1 MEKIDN
7 NLFTTAIILAAGSG
21 ERFGGSVRK
30 QMTLLAGKS
39 ILHRSVE
46 AFYYC
51 NEISAIVVVINPE
64 DAELVKNDLLFA
76 SKKIHAIVN
85 GGEDRA
91 SSAKKGFFAIPNV
104 TKYVA
109 IHDAA
114 RCMIDSGSISDVVKK
129 AYETGAASAAS
140 LVTDTV
146 KKIES
151 GKITSTISR
160 DDLVLA
166 QTPQVFSK
174 ELYESALS
182 DNCHG
187 YYTDDNMLVEKKG
200 ISITPVF
207 LNCPNIKITTRSD
220 LDFAKFLIS
229 KKEKTSTPEYRIG
242 HGYDVHRLVEGGK
255 LILGGVD
262 IPFEKGL
269 LGHSDADVLLH
280 AIMDSLLGAVGSR
293 DIGQHFPDS
302 SEEYLGISSLILLK
316 KVSEVV
322 STNGCEIVNIDA
334 TVILQL
340 PKLAGYIDEMKINIA
355 NALGISPE
363 QINVKA
369 TTEEGLGF
377 TGRGEGIKAE
387 AVSLVRKK

>member
-1 MEKIDN
+1 MKKTD
-7 NLFTTAIILAAGSG
+7 NLFTTAIILAAGNG

-39 ILHRSVE
+39 ILRRSVE
-46 AFYYC
+46 AFYDC
-51 NEISAIVVVINPE
+51 DDITAIVVVIRPE
-64 DAELVKNDLLFA
+64 DAGMVNNDLLFA
-76 SKKIHAIVN
+76 SKKIHAIVY
-85 GGEDRA
+85 GGDDRA
-91 SSAKKGFFAIPNV
+91 SSAQKGFLAIPNE

-114 RCMIDSGSISDVVKK
+114 RCMIDADSISNVVKK
-129 AYETGAASAAS
+129 AYETGAASAVAS
-140 LVTDTV
+140 VTDTV
-146 KKIES
+146 KKMES
-151 GKITSTISR
+151 GKITSTVPR
-160 DDLVLA
+160 KDLVLA

-174 ELYESALS
+174 KLYESALS
-182 DNCHG
+182 ENCDG
-187 YYTDDNMLVEKKG
+187 YYTDDNMLVEKIG
-200 ISITPVF
+200 VSITPVF
-207 LNCPNIKITTRSD
+207 LNCPNIKITTKSD
-220 LDFAKFLIS
+220 LDLAQFLLS
-229 KKEKTSTPEYRIG
+229 RKEATPPTEYRIG
-242 HGYDVHRLVEGGK
+242 HGYDVHRLVVGRK

-280 AIMDSLLGAVGSR
+280 AIIDSLLGAVGSG

-302 SEEYLGISSLILLK
+302 AEEYLGISSLVLLK
-316 KVSEVV
+316 KTSEIVIAK
-322 STNGCEIVNIDA
+322 GYEIVNIDA

-355 NALGISPE
+355 NTLGISTE
-363 QINVKA
+363 QINIKA

-387 AVSLVRKK
+387 SVSLVIKK

>member
-1 MEKIDN
+1 MKKTD
-7 NLFTTAIILAAGSG
+7 NLFTTAIILAAGNG

-30 QMTLLAGKS
+30 QMTLLEGKS

-46 AFYYC
+46 AFYDC
-51 NEISAIVVVINPE
+51 DDITAIVVVIRPE
-64 DAELVKNDLLFA
+64 DAEMVKNDLLFA
-76 SKKIHAIVN
+76 SKKIHAIVY
-85 GGEDRA
+85 GGDDRA
-91 SSAKKGFFAIPNV
+91 SSAQKGFLAIPNE

-114 RCMIDSGSISDVVKK
+114 RCMIDADSISNVVKK
-129 AYETGAASAAS
+129 AYETGAASAVA

-146 KKIES
+146 KKLES
-151 GKITSTISR
+151 GKITSTVPR
-160 DDLVLA
+160 EDLVLA

-174 ELYESALS
+174 KLYESALS
-182 DNCHG
+182 ENCVG
-187 YYTDDNMLVEKKG
+187 YYTDDNMLVEKIG
-200 ISITPVF
+200 VSITPVF
-207 LNCPNIKITTRSD
+207 LNCHNIKITTKSD
-220 LDFAKFLIS
+220 LDLAQFLLS
-229 KKEKTSTPEYRIG
+229 RKEATPPAEYRIG
-242 HGYDVHRLVEGGK
+242 HGYDVHRLVVGRK

-302 SEEYLGISSLILLK
+302 SEEYLGVSSLVLLK
-316 KVSEVV
+316 KTSEIVIAK
-322 STNGCEIVNIDA
+322 GYEIVNIDA

-355 NALGISPE
+355 NTLGIFTE
-363 QINVKA
+363 QINIKA

-387 AVSLVRKK
+387 SVSLVIKK

>member
-1 MEKIDN
+1 MKKTD
-7 NLFTTAIILAAGSG
+7 NLFTTAIILAAGNG

-46 AFYYC
+46 AFYDC
-51 NEISAIVVVINPE
+51 DDITAIVVVIRPE
-64 DAELVKNDLLFA
+64 DAETVKNDLLFA
-76 SKKIHAIVN
+76 SKKIHAIVH
-85 GGEDRA
+85 GGDDRA
-91 SSAKKGFFAIPNV
+91 SSAQKGFLVIPNE

-114 RCMIDSGSISDVVKK
+114 RCMIDADSISNVVKK
-129 AYETGAASAAS
+129 AYETGAASAVAS
-140 LVTDTV
+140 VTDTV
-146 KKIES
+146 KKLES
-151 GKITSTISR
+151 GKITSTVPR
-160 DDLVLA
+160 EDLVLA

-174 ELYESALS
+174 KLYESALS
-182 DNCHG
+182 ENCDG
-187 YYTDDNMLVEKKG
+187 YYTDDNMLVEKIG
-200 ISITPVF
+200 VSITPVF
-207 LNCPNIKITTRSD
+207 LNCPNIKITTKSD
-220 LDFAKFLIS
+220 LDLAQFLLS
-229 KKEKTSTPEYRIG
+229 KKEATPPAEYRIG
-242 HGYDVHRLVEGGK
+242 HGYDVHRLVVERK

-302 SEEYLGISSLILLK
+302 SEEYLGVSSLVLLK
-316 KVSEVV
+316 KTSEIVIAK
-322 STNGCEIVNIDA
+322 GYEIVNVDA

-355 NALGISPE
+355 NTLGISTE
-363 QINVKA
+363 QINIKA

-387 AVSLVRKK
+387 SVSLVIKK